1 MTLHRMLGSLPK
13 FGSAVLPCCL
23 VLGCSTSRVDER
35 IAYWK
40 TQTTAHL
47 PIGASKQ
54 QAEEFFLGRGASL
67 KCCTRQPP
75 GPEYHYVN
83 ERNVGR
89 VLWTEYDVAVLVQF
103 SAESKV
109 VDVRFERWGVG
120 L

>member
-1 MTLHRMLGSLPK
+1 MLRSLPK
-13 FGSAVLPCCL
+13 FGFALLLCYL

-35 IAYWK
+35 IAYWT

-54 QAEEFFLGRGASL
+54 QAEEFFSSRGASL
-67 KCCTRQPP
+67 QCCTRQPP
-75 GPEYHYVN
+75 GPEYHYAH

-103 SAESKV
+103 SAEDKV